1 MRCRGASL
9 LGLVAT
15 AAALSPPNRSA
26 RKTLSVRQSTALR
39 GGGLLRAYDS
49 LLKRRP
55 LPTKMASSGA
65 ASAGAGDLLAQTIVG
80 NTYDPRRTLV
90 FAAIGVFYFA
100 PLLHLWYKALH
111 KLEKSGVS
119 SGRFTR
125 RQIIVTPTPHEP
137 EHWSDVRERRLLLRY
152 AAFDR
157 WLPGGANA
165 PILETASRAF
175 HRKFWRIMKANWV
188 VWPLP
193 SFVNLA
199 LVPLDYRVLFM
210 NCFASCGSVLL
221 SCLRRAGVT
230 VFVVYLPVCSGAVVR
245 DEWARLVAETAR
257 RFAMSLAG
265 RTLVVYYGL
274 IPGLSSS
281 LAGCSGLPLG
291 VGGHR
296 ATAAAGVAAPK
307 RSKARSPRLSHPRP
321 AMPMRRTASVR

>member
-9 LGLVAT
+9 LGLLAS

-26 RKTLSVRQSTALR
+26 RKAPLRQATTTIS
-39 GGGLLRAYDS
+39 GGVLRAYDS

-55 LPTKMASSGA
+55 LPTKMASSGT
-65 ASAGAGDLLAQTIVG
+65 ASALGDALAQTIAG

-100 PLLHLWYKALH
+100 PLLHLWYKMLN

-125 RQIIVTPTPHEP
+125 RQVIFLQ
-137 EHWSDVRERRLLLRY
+137 LLMNQSIGAMCANGGFFYAY

-157 WLPGGANA
+157 WLPGGGNA

-210 NCFASCGSVLL
+210 NCFAVVWKCVL
-221 SCLRRAGVT
+221 
-230 VFVVYLPVCSGAVVR
+230 
-245 DEWARLVAETAR
+245 
-257 RFAMSLAG
+257 SLLTRG
-265 RTLVVYYGL
+265 GL
-274 IPGLSSS
+274 
-281 LAGCSGLPLG
+281 
-291 VGGHR
+291 
-296 ATAAAGVAAPK
+296 AA
-307 RSKARSPRLSHPRP
+307 
-321 AMPMRRTASVR
+321 

>member
-1 MRCRGASL
+1 MRRRGASL
-9 LGLVAT
+9 LFAAAT

-26 RKTLSVRQSTALR
+26 RKAPLRQATTTIS
-39 GGGLLRAYDS
+39 GGVLRAYDS

-65 ASAGAGDLLAQTIVG
+65 ASALGDALAQTIVG

-100 PLLHLWYKALH
+100 PLLHLWYKMLNT
-111 KLEKSGVS
+111 LEKSGVS

-125 RQIIVTPTPHEP
+125 RQVIFLQ
-137 EHWSDVRERRLLLRY
+137 LLMNQSIGAMCANGGFFYAY

-157 WLPGGANA
+157 WLPGGGNA

-193 SFVNLA
+193 SLVNLA

-210 NCFASCGSVLL
+210 NCFAVVWKCVL
-221 SCLRRAGVT
+221 
-230 VFVVYLPVCSGAVVR
+230 
-245 DEWARLVAETAR
+245 
-257 RFAMSLAG
+257 SLLT
-265 RTLVVYYGL
+265 R
-274 IPGLSSS
+274 
-281 LAGCSGLPLG
+281 
-291 VGGHR
+291 GGI
-296 ATAAAGVAAPK
+296 AA
-307 RSKARSPRLSHPRP
+307 
-321 AMPMRRTASVR
+321 

>member
-1 MRCRGASL
+1 
-9 LGLVAT
+9 
-15 AAALSPPNRSA
+15 
-26 RKTLSVRQSTALR
+26 
-39 GGGLLRAYDS
+39 
-49 LLKRRP
+49 
-55 LPTKMASSGA
+55 MASSGT
-65 ASAGAGDLLAQTIVG
+65 ASAVGDLLAQTIVG

-119 SGRFTR
+119 SGNFTR
-125 RQIIVTPTPHEP
+125 RQIIGLQ
-137 EHWSDVRERRLLLRY
+137 LLMNQSIGAMCANGGFFYAY

-210 NCFASCGSVLL
+210 NCFAVVWKCVLSL
-221 SCLRRAGVT
+221 LTRAG
-230 VFVVYLPVCSGAVVR
+230 A
-245 DEWARLVAETAR
+245 
-257 RFAMSLAG
+257 
-265 RTLVVYYGL
+265 
-274 IPGLSSS
+274 
-281 LAGCSGLPLG
+281 
-291 VGGHR
+291 
-296 ATAAAGVAAPK
+296 
-307 RSKARSPRLSHPRP
+307 
-321 AMPMRRTASVR
+321 

>member
-1 MRCRGASL
+1 MRRRGASL
-9 LGLVAT
+9 LGLVAS

-26 RKTLSVRQSTALR
+26 RKAPLRQATTTIS
-39 GGGLLRAYDS
+39 GGVLRAYDS

-65 ASAGAGDLLAQTIVG
+65 ASALGDALAQTIVG

-100 PLLHLWYKALH
+100 PLLHLWYKMLNT
-111 KLEKSGVS
+111 LEKSGVS

-125 RQIIVTPTPHEP
+125 RQVIFLQ
-137 EHWSDVRERRLLLRY
+137 LLMNQSIGAMCANGGFFYAY

-157 WLPGGANA
+157 WLPGGGNA

-210 NCFASCGSVLL
+210 NCFAVVWKCVL
-221 SCLRRAGVT
+221 
-230 VFVVYLPVCSGAVVR
+230 
-245 DEWARLVAETAR
+245 
-257 RFAMSLAG
+257 SLLTRG
-265 RTLVVYYGL
+265 GL
-274 IPGLSSS
+274 
-281 LAGCSGLPLG
+281 
-291 VGGHR
+291 
-296 ATAAAGVAAPK
+296 
-307 RSKARSPRLSHPRP
+307 
-321 AMPMRRTASVR
+321 AS

>member
-1 MRCRGASL
+1 MRRRGASL
-9 LGLVAT
+9 LGLVAS

-26 RKTLSVRQSTALR
+26 RKAPLRQATTTIS
-39 GGGLLRAYDS
+39 GGVLRAYDS

-65 ASAGAGDLLAQTIVG
+65 ASALGDALAQTIIG

-100 PLLHLWYKALH
+100 PLLHLWYKTLNS
-111 KLEKSGVS
+111 LEKSGVS

-125 RQIIVTPTPHEP
+125 RQIIGLQ
-137 EHWSDVRERRLLLRY
+137 LLMNQSIGAMCANGGFFYAY

-165 PILETASRAF
+165 PIIETASKAF

-210 NCFASCGSVLL
+210 NCFAVVWKCVLSL
-221 SCLRRAGVT
+221 LTRAG
-230 VFVVYLPVCSGAVVR
+230 A
-245 DEWARLVAETAR
+245 
-257 RFAMSLAG
+257 
-265 RTLVVYYGL
+265 
-274 IPGLSSS
+274 
-281 LAGCSGLPLG
+281 
-291 VGGHR
+291 
-296 ATAAAGVAAPK
+296 
-307 RSKARSPRLSHPRP
+307 
-321 AMPMRRTASVR
+321 

>member
-1 MRCRGASL
+1 MRRRGASL
-9 LGLVAT
+9 LFAAAT

-26 RKTLSVRQSTALR
+26 RKAPLRQATSTLS
-39 GGGLLRAYDS
+39 GGGALRAYDS

-55 LPTKMASSGA
+55 LPTKCVSSGT
-65 ASAGAGDLLAQTIVG
+65 ASAVGDLLAQTIVG

-100 PLLHLWYKALH
+100 PLLHLWYKMLN

-125 RQIIVTPTPHEP
+125 RQVIFLQ
-137 EHWSDVRERRLLLRY
+137 LLMNQSIGAMCANGGFFYAY

-157 WLPGGANA
+157 WLPGGGNA

-210 NCFASCGSVLL
+210 NCFAVVWKCVLSL
-221 SCLRRAGVT
+221 LTRAG
-230 VFVVYLPVCSGAVVR
+230 A
-245 DEWARLVAETAR
+245 
-257 RFAMSLAG
+257 
-265 RTLVVYYGL
+265 
-274 IPGLSSS
+274 
-281 LAGCSGLPLG
+281 
-291 VGGHR
+291 
-296 ATAAAGVAAPK
+296 
-307 RSKARSPRLSHPRP
+307 
-321 AMPMRRTASVR
+321 

>member
-1 MRCRGASL
+1 MRRRGASL
-9 LGLVAT
+9 LFAAAT

-39 GGGLLRAYDS
+39 GGGLLRAYDA

-65 ASAGAGDLLAQTIVG
+65 ASALGDALAQTIVG

-100 PLLHLWYKALH
+100 PLLHLWYKMLNS
-111 KLEKSGVS
+111 LEKSGVS

-125 RQIIVTPTPHEP
+125 RQIIGLQ
-137 EHWSDVRERRLLLRY
+137 LLMNQSIGAMCANGGFFYAY

-157 WLPGGANA
+157 WLPGGASA

-193 SFVNLA
+193 SLVNLA

-210 NCFASCGSVLL
+210 NCFAVVWKCVL
-221 SCLRRAGVT
+221 
-230 VFVVYLPVCSGAVVR
+230 
-245 DEWARLVAETAR
+245 
-257 RFAMSLAG
+257 SLLT
-265 RTLVVYYGL
+265 R
-274 IPGLSSS
+274 
-281 LAGCSGLPLG
+281 
-291 VGGHR
+291 GGI
-296 ATAAAGVAAPK
+296 AA
-307 RSKARSPRLSHPRP
+307 
-321 AMPMRRTASVR
+321 

>member
-15 AAALSPPNRSA
+15 AVALTPPSSSA
-26 RKTLSVRQSTALR
+26 RKVSVRQATTAVR
-39 GGGLLRAYDS
+39 GGGALRAYDS

-65 ASAGAGDLLAQTIVG
+65 ASAVGDLLAQTIVG

-100 PLLHLWYKALH
+100 PLLHLWYKTLNS
-111 KLEKSGVS
+111 LERRGVT

-125 RQIIVTPTPHEP
+125 RQVIALQ
-137 EHWSDVRERRLLLRY
+137 LLMNQSIGAMCANGGFFYAY

-165 PILETASRAF
+165 PIIETASKAF

-210 NCFASCGSVLL
+210 NCFAVVWKCVLSL
-221 SCLRRAGVT
+221 LTRAG
-230 VFVVYLPVCSGAVVR
+230 A
-245 DEWARLVAETAR
+245 
-257 RFAMSLAG
+257 
-265 RTLVVYYGL
+265 
-274 IPGLSSS
+274 
-281 LAGCSGLPLG
+281 
-291 VGGHR
+291 
-296 ATAAAGVAAPK
+296 
-307 RSKARSPRLSHPRP
+307 
-321 AMPMRRTASVR
+321 

>member
-1 MRCRGASL
+1 MRRRGASL
-9 LGLVAT
+9 LFAAAT

-65 ASAGAGDLLAQTIVG
+65 ASALGDALAQTIVG

-100 PLLHLWYKALH
+100 PLLHLWYKMLNT
-111 KLEKSGVS
+111 LEKSGVS

-125 RQIIVTPTPHEP
+125 RQVIFLQ
-137 EHWSDVRERRLLLRY
+137 LLMNQSIGAMCANGGFFYAY

-157 WLPGGANA
+157 WLPGGASN
-165 PILETASRAF
+165 PILATASQAF
-175 HRKFWRIMKANWV
+175 QTKFWRIMKANWV

-193 SFVNLA
+193 SLVNLA

-210 NCFASCGSVLL
+210 NCFAVVWKCVL
-221 SCLRRAGVT
+221 
-230 VFVVYLPVCSGAVVR
+230 
-245 DEWARLVAETAR
+245 
-257 RFAMSLAG
+257 SLLTRG
-265 RTLVVYYGL
+265 GL
-274 IPGLSSS
+274 
-281 LAGCSGLPLG
+281 
-291 VGGHR
+291 
-296 ATAAAGVAAPK
+296 AA
-307 RSKARSPRLSHPRP
+307 
-321 AMPMRRTASVR
+321 

>member
-1 MRCRGASL
+1 MRRRGASL
-9 LGLVAT
+9 LIAAAT

-26 RKTLSVRQSTALR
+26 RKAPLRQATSTLS
-39 GGGLLRAYDS
+39 GGGALRAYDA

-55 LPTKMASSGA
+55 LPTKCVSSGT
-65 ASAGAGDLLAQTIVG
+65 ASAVGDALAQTIVG

-100 PLLHLWYKALH
+100 PLLHLWYKALNS
-111 KLEKSGVS
+111 LERRGVS

-125 RQIIVTPTPHEP
+125 RQVIFLQ
-137 EHWSDVRERRLLLRY
+137 LLMNQSIGAMCANGGFFYAY

-157 WLPGGANA
+157 WLPGGGNA

-210 NCFASCGSVLL
+210 NCFAVVWKCVLSL
-221 SCLRRAGVT
+221 LTRAG
-230 VFVVYLPVCSGAVVR
+230 A
-245 DEWARLVAETAR
+245 
-257 RFAMSLAG
+257 
-265 RTLVVYYGL
+265 
-274 IPGLSSS
+274 
-281 LAGCSGLPLG
+281 
-291 VGGHR
+291 
-296 ATAAAGVAAPK
+296 
-307 RSKARSPRLSHPRP
+307 
-321 AMPMRRTASVR
+321 

>member
-1 MRCRGASL
+1 MTHTRCNSNRTHWQRKMRRRGASL
-9 LGLVAT
+9 LFAAAT

-39 GGGLLRAYDS
+39 GGGLLRAYDA

-65 ASAGAGDLLAQTIVG
+65 ASALGDALAQTIVG

-100 PLLHLWYKALH
+100 PLLHLWYKMLNS
-111 KLEKSGVS
+111 LEKSGVS

-125 RQIIVTPTPHEP
+125 RQIIGLQ
-137 EHWSDVRERRLLLRY
+137 LLMNQSIGAMCANGGFFYAY

-157 WLPGGANA
+157 WLPGGASA

-193 SFVNLA
+193 SLVNLA

-210 NCFASCGSVLL
+210 NCFAVVWKCVLSIL
-221 SCLRRAGVT
+221 TRG
-230 VFVVYLPVCSGAVVR
+230 G
-245 DEWARLVAETAR
+245 
-257 RFAMSLAG
+257 LA
-265 RTLVVYYGL
+265 
-274 IPGLSSS
+274 S
-281 LAGCSGLPLG
+281 
-291 VGGHR
+291 
-296 ATAAAGVAAPK
+296 
-307 RSKARSPRLSHPRP
+307 
-321 AMPMRRTASVR
+321 

>member
-1 MRCRGASL
+1 MLRSGPDACALTAHLLRRFAVAEAQAIADQLACREQSTTTSCSPSQRARACRA
-9 LGLVAT
+9 LVAIESHALAKKNAPPRRIAARPRSDCSGAEPSKPQRAQGT
-15 AAALSPPNRSA
+15 APE
-26 RKTLSVRQSTALR
+26 TATTIS
-39 GGGLLRAYDS
+39 GGVLRAYDS

-55 LPTKMASSGA
+55 LPTKMASSGT
-65 ASAGAGDLLAQTIVG
+65 ASGVGDLLAQTIVG

-125 RQIIVTPTPHEP
+125 RQIIFLQLLMNQSIGAMCANGGFFAP
-137 EHWSDVRERRLLLRY
+137 RRLRPV
-152 AAFDR
+152 AA
-157 WLPGGANA
+157 GGANA

-210 NCFASCGSVLL
+210 DASRSCGSA
-221 SCLRRAGVT
+221 CCR
-230 VFVVYLPVCSGAVVR
+230 C
-245 DEWARLVAETAR
+245 
-257 RFAMSLAG
+257 
-265 RTLVVYYGL
+265 
-274 IPGLSSS
+274 
-281 LAGCSGLPLG
+281 
-291 VGGHR
+291 
-296 ATAAAGVAAPK
+296 
-307 RSKARSPRLSHPRP
+307 
-321 AMPMRRTASVR
+321 

>member
-1 MRCRGASL
+1 MRRRSASL
-9 LGLVAT
+9 LGLVAS
-15 AAALSPPNRSA
+15 AVALSPPNRSA
-26 RKTLSVRQSTALR
+26 RKAPLRQATSTLS

-55 LPTKMASSGA
+55 LPTKMASSGT
-65 ASAGAGDLLAQTIVG
+65 ASAVGDLLAQTIVG

-100 PLLHLWYKALH
+100 PLLHLWYKTLNS
-111 KLEKSGVS
+111 LERRGVS

-125 RQIIVTPTPHEP
+125 RQVIFLQ
-137 EHWSDVRERRLLLRY
+137 LLMNQSIGAMCANGGFFYAY

-165 PILETASRAF
+165 PILETASKAF

-210 NCFASCGSVLL
+210 NCFAVVWKCVLSL
-221 SCLRRAGVT
+221 LTRAG
-230 VFVVYLPVCSGAVVR
+230 A
-245 DEWARLVAETAR
+245 
-257 RFAMSLAG
+257 
-265 RTLVVYYGL
+265 
-274 IPGLSSS
+274 
-281 LAGCSGLPLG
+281 
-291 VGGHR
+291 
-296 ATAAAGVAAPK
+296 
-307 RSKARSPRLSHPRP
+307 
-321 AMPMRRTASVR
+321 